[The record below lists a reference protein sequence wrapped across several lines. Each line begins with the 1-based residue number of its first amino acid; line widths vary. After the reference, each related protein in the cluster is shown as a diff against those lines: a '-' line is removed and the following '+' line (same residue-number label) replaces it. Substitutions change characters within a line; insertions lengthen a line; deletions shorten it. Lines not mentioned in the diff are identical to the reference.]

1 MASSHPLDRRTD
13 GSPYPSWGNFAV
25 IGLRAAVGVV
35 AMAVADEEQ
44 AGSDPVTDGTVDRID
59 AFVSYRRSPEDT
71 AFVDELQDA
80 LTARGKHVWID
91 RAEIEPASDWSARIS
106 RGIRSARAFIFVIT
120 AESVISRECLRELQ
134 AAVDLRKLIIPVLPQ
149 DLGPMT
155 GLPESLTLP
164 NWIFFTDRQ
173 GRPNERAPDQG
184 IQPRD
189 EALPWRDA
197 HPRLAVRAQE
207 WAGAGRDRS
216 FLLHGSD
223 LHQAEEWLQG
233 AAQHQAT
240 PPT

>member
-91 RAEIEPASDWSARIS
+91 RAEIEPASDWSARID

-120 AESVISRECLRELQ
+120 AEDITFLR
-134 AAVDLRKLIIPVLPQ
+134 R
-149 DLGPMT
+149 
-155 GLPESLTLP
+155 
-164 NWIFFTDRQ
+164 
-173 GRPNERAPDQG
+173 
-184 IQPRD
+184 
-189 EALPWRDA
+189 
-197 HPRLAVRAQE
+197 
-207 WAGAGRDRS
+207 
-216 FLLHGSD
+216 LHGVGNDVAEVHRVAHD
-223 LHQAEEWLQG
+223 LLIFVVIGERDHAS
-233 AAQHQAT
+233 
-240 PPT
+240 